1 MNLKILSMIGGL
13 LISGSLLVAQSNT
26 AFGVLGGVNLQNLNG
41 QDVMG
46 DKLTNE
52 MIVGF
57 HAGVNLQIPVAP
69 EFYFQPGIMYSTKGA
84 KDVSDLVTT
93 TYNLSYVEVPLNLT
107 FKPRLGNGFFML
119 GFGPY
124 VGYGISGKVTR
135 ESSAAKVEQDVVF
148 KNSVESTES
157 PLAAY
162 FKRIDGGG
170 NIFAGY
176 EHASGIFFQLNTQIG
191 MIKINP
197 EDKRISDDKTSVK
210 NTGFGLSLGY
220 RL

>member
-1 MNLKILSMIGGL
+1 
-13 LISGSLLVAQSNT
+13 
-26 AFGVLGGVNLQNLNG
+26 
-41 QDVMG
+41 
-46 DKLTNE
+46 

-69 EFYFQPGIMYSTKGA
+69 EFYFQPGIMYTTKGA

-93 TYNLSYVEVPLNLT
+93 TYNLSYVEVPLNLV
-107 FKPRLGNGFFML
+107 FKPSLGNGFFML

-124 VGYGISGKVTR
+124 VAYGISGKVTS
-135 ESSAAKVEQDVVF
+135 EAGSATVERDVVF
-148 KNSVESTES
+148 KNSIESTES
-157 PLAAY
+157 PLAGPY
-162 FKRIDGGG
+162 IRRIDGGG

-176 EHASGIFFQLNTQIG
+176 ELSSGVFFQLNTQFG

-197 EDKRISDDKTSVK
+197 EDKRISDDKSSVK